1 MRRWA
6 VLRLDAG
13 QKKMGVHG
21 VLPGLFFFSFFF
33 FTTDGLFDV
42 ELKELDRQRHRE
54 GFYSIVS
61 SHGAIQSKAKSY
73 FNFLEVGSTL
83 GLRWHCVFLHLS
95 ST

>member
-6 VLRLDAG
+6 VLCPDAG

-21 VLPGLFFFSFFF
+21 VLAGLF
-33 FTTDGLFDV
+33 TADGLFDV

-54 GFYSIVS
+54 GLYSIVS
-61 SHGAIQSKAKSY
+61 SHSAIQSKAKSY

-83 GLRWHCVFLHLS
+83 GLHRHSVF
-95 ST
+95 STRSPT